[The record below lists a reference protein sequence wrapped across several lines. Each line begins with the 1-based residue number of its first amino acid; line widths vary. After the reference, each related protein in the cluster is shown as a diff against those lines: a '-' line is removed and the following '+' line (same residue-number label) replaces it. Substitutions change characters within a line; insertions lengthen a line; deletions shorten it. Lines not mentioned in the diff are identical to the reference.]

1 MGVSY
6 AENHTKIGKQDP
18 QTGSSISSR
27 RIGAHLCDYDTP
39 ERRCLASNPLVLRKA
54 YAQVPT
60 HVTAQPPISTNER
73 LRSHWDLIT
82 QRSGCAMEPCGLDT
96 VDDLWTL
103 DREQESA
110 TKGAMGDAAKSFR
123 LKMVRL
129 RQNRK

>member
-1 MGVSY
+1 
-6 AENHTKIGKQDP
+6 
-18 QTGSSISSR
+18 
-27 RIGAHLCDYDTP
+27 
-39 ERRCLASNPLVLRKA
+39 
-54 YAQVPT
+54 
-60 HVTAQPPISTNER
+60 
-73 LRSHWDLIT
+73 
-82 QRSGCAMEPCGLDT
+82 MEPCGLDT